1 MGEIN
6 PPNNKG
12 LIPMSGIGYEP
23 LAGFGASDLRTTILD
38 DLISRVETGPPQI
51 ARKRMD
57 KKSNTEVIHIA

>member
-1 MGEIN
+1 
-6 PPNNKG
+6 
-12 LIPMSGIGYEP
+12 MSGIGYEP